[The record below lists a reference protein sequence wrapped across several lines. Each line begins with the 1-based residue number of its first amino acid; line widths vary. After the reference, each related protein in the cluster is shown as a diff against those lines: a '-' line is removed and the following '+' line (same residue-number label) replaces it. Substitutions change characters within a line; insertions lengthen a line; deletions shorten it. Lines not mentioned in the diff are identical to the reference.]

1 MRRIRLGQ
9 PALISLPEQGS
20 DGMLGTVKAIQG
32 AQVIVAFTSPTST
45 VKPGMLAQVRIKV
58 S

>member
-1 MRRIRLGQ
+1 
-9 PALISLPEQGS
+9 
-20 DGMLGTVKAIQG
+20 MLGAVKAIQG
-32 AQVIVAFTSPTST
+32 AQVIVAFTSPSPA